1 MSIEIV
7 LKKPLVWGSISNP
20 VSWGRLL
27 VDNTR
32 RAKVMPYTFDR
43 LGTLAASCS
52 CTVKCGQSW
61 ASGTSGTPE
70 RSAAT
75 RKYITL
81 GSALLFQNVHNF
93 YHEIE
98 SI

>member
-7 LKKPLVWGSISNP
+7 LKKPLVWGSISNS

-27 VDNTR
+27 VDSTR
-32 RAKVMPYTFDR
+32 RAKVMPDTFDR

-70 RSAAT
+70 RSTAT
-75 RKYITL
+75 
-81 GSALLFQNVHNF
+81 
-93 YHEIE
+93 
-98 SI
+98 